1 MKKRIISLL
10 LAAAMTFSLIIDMTT
25 IKNYVNMIISQLMDI
40 LQFRIFLV
48 LEMN

>member
-1 MKKRIISLL
+1 MNI
-10 LAAAMTFSLIIDMTT
+10 MCIIDMTI